1 MSPINEDGLQRDSAV
16 GAMTVTK
23 HVDLVHS
30 VSERQDSSSNL
41 SVLAQAKLN
50 ERDSGEPKAFY
61 YTIWIRTYT

>member
-30 VSERQDSSSNL
+30 VSERQELGSGRGSRTRLL
-41 SVLAQAKLN
+41 SLEGDL
-50 ERDSGEPKAFY
+50 S
-61 YTIWIRTYT
+61 